1 MCATFPQLCC
11 TFLDLC
17 PWWHLEVA
25 PPFGWAM
32 DVLLVGSIAYDSVT
46 SPAGQVERTLGGSAT
61 YGGLASSFHA
71 KRLGLGQ
78 VGLVGVVGEDFAD
91 EDRLVLAHHGTDV
104 SGIETAPGETFRW
117 EGAYQG
123 SMAEAETHATHLNVF
138 EHFQPKVP
146 EHARTPK
153 VTFCANLHPA
163 LQASV
168 LDQTTPQRLSML
180 DSMNLWIDI
189 AREPLLEVMQRVDL
203 IIINDGEVRM
213 LAGDE
218 NLIRAA
224 HAVRLMTSAS
234 TLVVKRG
241 EHGVLAFHGEE
252 IIALPAFPTAD
263 VRDPTGCGDTF
274 AGTLAAYIAAGEG
287 PLDRNELRAALV
299 AATVSASFTLQS
311 FGVEALK
318 SMSADAFD
326 LRITQFESMLG

>member
-1 MCATFPQLCC
+1 
-11 TFLDLC
+11 
-17 PWWHLEVA
+17 
-25 PPFGWAM
+25 
-32 DVLLVGSIAYDSVT
+32 
-46 SPAGQVERTLGGSAT
+46 
-61 YGGLASSFHA
+61 
-71 KRLGLGQ
+71 
-78 VGLVGVVGEDFAD
+78 
-91 EDRLVLAHHGTDV
+91 
-104 SGIETAPGETFRW
+104 
-117 EGAYQG
+117 
-123 SMAEAETHATHLNVF
+123 
-138 EHFQPKVP
+138 
-146 EHARTPK
+146 
-153 VTFCANLHPA
+153 
-163 LQASV
+163 
-168 LDQTTPQRLSML
+168 ML

>member
-1 MCATFPQLCC
+1 
-11 TFLDLC
+11 
-17 PWWHLEVA
+17 
-25 PPFGWAM
+25 M

-46 SPAGQVERTLGGSAT
+46 SPAGQVERALGGSAT

-71 KRLGLGQ
+71 ARLGLGK
-78 VGLVGVVGEDFAD
+78 VGLVGVVGEDFSDAD
-91 EDRLVLAHHGTDV
+91 RQVLASHGTDV

-153 VTFCANLHPA
+153 VTFCANLHPS

-168 LDQTTPQRLSML
+168 LDQTTPQRISML
-180 DSMNLWIDI
+180 DSMNLWINI

-213 LAGDE
+213 LADDE
-218 NLIRAA
+218 NLIRAS
-224 HAVRLMTSAS
+224 HTVRKMTSAS
-234 TLVVKRG
+234 TLIVKRG
-241 EHGVLAFHGEE
+241 EHGVLAFHGED

-263 VRDPTGCGDTF
+263 VCDPTGCGDTF
-274 AGTLAAYIAAGEG
+274 AGTLAAYIASGEG
-287 PLDRNELRAALV
+287 PLQRNELRTALV

-311 FGVEALK
+311 FGVKALQG
-318 SMSADAFD
+318 MTPEAFD
-326 LRITQFESMLG
+326 ERMHQFEGILS

>member
-1 MCATFPQLCC
+1 
-11 TFLDLC
+11 
-17 PWWHLEVA
+17 
-25 PPFGWAM
+25 M

-241 EHGVLAFHGEE
+241 EHGVLAFHGEQ